1 MVECKRINGDRAS
14 PFPAILALI
23 SLPNKVP
30 VVRADEFAM
39 NRPEDPHPQSV
50 PSFAP
55 TEFRFLSIE
64 ASSPWSHARGL

>member
-1 MVECKRINGDRAS
+1 MVRFECVFEDRAS
-14 PFPAILALI
+14 TFGVIFALI
-23 SLPNKVP
+23 SRPNKLP

-64 ASSPWSHARGL
+64 ASSPWSHVRGL